1 MAGRMAR
8 TIAAALLAG
17 GMALPALAADIYSC
31 VDSKGRHIT
40 SDRPIIDCID
50 REQKQ
55 LNPSGTV
62 RRTVP
67 PSLTAEE
74 RAREEEKARRA
85 QEEKARQTEEKKRD
99 RALLARYPNKAA
111 HDKER
116 NAALGVADDVMA
128 AANRRT
134 ALLVADRQK
143 LDQEL
148 EFYPEKAKMPARLKR
163 QIEENTQQMGEQKR
177 FIASMEGEK
186 SRINA
191 RFDEELVRLKE
202 LWASQQAAAAAA
214 AAATKPDSASATS
227 KR

>member
-1 MAGRMAR
+1 MAGKTAW

-17 GMALPALAADIYSC
+17 SALPALGADIYSC
-31 VDSKGRHIT
+31 VDSKGHHIT

-55 LNPSGTV
+55 LNPSGTLK
-62 RRTVP
+62 RTVP
-67 PSLTAEE
+67 PSLTAQE

-85 QEEKARQTEEKKRD
+85 QEEKTRQAEEKKRD
-99 RALLARYPNKAA
+99 RALLTRYPNKAA

-116 NAALGVADDVMA
+116 NAALAVADDVMA

-134 ALLVADRQK
+134 ALLQADRQK

-148 EFYPEKAKMPARLKR
+148 EFYPDKAKMPPRLKR
-163 QIEENTQQMGEQKR
+163 QMDENTQQMGEQKR
-177 FIASMEGEK
+177 FITSMEGEK

-202 LWASQQAAAAAA
+202 LWATQQADAAAGPA
-214 AAATKPDSASATS
+214 PASPA